1 MADISSISNQKQ
13 NNISSSTK
21 VKLESLGIN
30 ISTVS
35 SESEAQS
42 LIDKLKAA
50 KAGTQQQTA
59 EKKESASSSTSE
71 ANTLA
76 EAKSLASKMGLVLNN
91 DTSIDEILSQIS
103 TKIRELSTSENPSE
117 RQMAQ
122 AYQAQLSTISSSY
135 NSIQS
140 SQQNMYSAMN
150 MMSINNKYSLNL

>member
-1 MADISSISNQKQ
+1 MTDISSISNQKQ
-13 NNISSSTK
+13 SNISSSTK

-50 KAGTQQQTA
+50 KAGGQKQVEQ
-59 EKKESASSSTSE
+59 KQESVSSSSSE
-71 ANTLA
+71 ADTLA
-76 EAKSLASKMGLVLNN
+76 DAKSLANKMGLVLNN
-91 DTSIDEILSQIS
+91 DTSLDEVLNQIS
-103 TKIRELSTSENPSE
+103 VKIRELSTSENPSE

-122 AYQAQLSTISSSY
+122 AYQAQLSTISNSY

>member
-21 VKLESLGIN
+21 VKLESLGVN
-30 ISTVS
+30 ISSVS

-42 LIDKLKAA
+42 LIEKLKAA
-50 KAGTQQQTA
+50 KAGTQQQAT
-59 EKKESASSSTSE
+59 EKKEAASSSTSE
-71 ANTLA
+71 AETLS
-76 EAKSLASKMGLVLNN
+76 EAQSLASKMGLVLNS
-91 DTSIDEILSQIS
+91 DSSVDEILNQIS
-103 TKIRELSTSENPSE
+103 SKIRELSTSENPSD

-122 AYQAQLSTISSSY
+122 AYQAQLNTISSNY
-135 NSIQS
+135 NALQS

>member
-1 MADISSISNQKQ
+1 MADISSISNQNQ

-21 VKLESLGIN
+21 VKLESLGVN
-30 ISTVS
+30 ISSVS
-35 SESEAQS
+35 SESEAQA

-50 KAGTQQQTA
+50 KAGTQQQAA
-59 EKKESASSSTSE
+59 EKKESSSTSASE
-71 ANTLA
+71 TETLS

-103 TKIRELSTSENPSE
+103 NKIRELSTSENPSE

-122 AYQAQLSTISSSY
+122 AYQAQLSTISNSY

-140 SQQNMYSAMN
+140 RQQN
-150 MMSINNKYSLNL
+150 I

>member
-1 MADISSISNQKQ
+1 MVDISSISNQKQ
-13 NNISSSTK
+13 SNISSSTK

-50 KAGTQQQTA
+50 KTGSQQQV
-59 EKKESASSSTSE
+59 EQKQESASNSSSE
-71 ANTLA
+71 ADTLA
-76 EAKSLASKMGLVLNN
+76 DAKSLANKMGLVLNN
-91 DTSIDEILSQIS
+91 DTSADEVLNQIS
-103 TKIRELSTSENPSE
+103 KKIRELSTSENPSE

-122 AYQAQLSTISSSY
+122 AYQAQLSTISNSY

-150 MMSINNKYSLNL
+150 IMSINNKYSLNL

>member
-1 MADISSISNQKQ
+1 MAYISSISNQKQ

-21 VKLESLGIN
+21 VKLESLGVN
-30 ISTVS
+30 ISSVS
-35 SESEAQS
+35 SESEAQA

-50 KAGTQQQTA
+50 KAGTQQQAA
-59 EKKESASSSTSE
+59 EKKESSSTSASE
-71 ANTLA
+71 TETLS

-103 TKIRELSTSENPSE
+103 NKIRELSTSENPSE

-122 AYQAQLSTISSSY
+122 AYQAQLSTISNSY

-150 MMSINNKYSLNL
+150 MMLINNKYSLNL

>member
-21 VKLESLGIN
+21 VKLESLGVN
-30 ISTVS
+30 ISSVS
-35 SESEAQS
+35 SESEAQA

-50 KAGTQQQTA
+50 KAGTQQQAA
-59 EKKESASSSTSE
+59 EKKESSSTSVSE
-71 ANTLA
+71 TETLS

-103 TKIRELSTSENPSE
+103 NKIRELSTSENPSE

-122 AYQAQLSTISSSY
+122 AYQAQLSIISNSY